1 MLRSALVLIALAAFA
16 RPGHAASFNCAAAST
31 PDERAVC
38 ANASLSQLDSAA
50 GAAYSQ
56 AIALAGPAQMKPVAL
71 DFLAQRRACGSAEA
85 CIMASYLAVLDKYA
99 NTGAKVGV
107 PPWANAMAISGGSA
121 PPSRALPR
129 GVGQCVQTDVASI
142 VPRLDPGHRPTS
154 ADFDSGTAV
163 NFANGG
169 YQVSYDREPAL
180 LQSRPGDGT
189 ILCLI
194 EIPRHCPPGDARGR
208 IYAASNLRT
217 GQSWTLPDSEHS
229 CGGA

>member
-1 MLRSALVLIALAAFA
+1 MLRSALVLIALGAFA

-38 ANASLSQLDSAA
+38 ANASLSQLDSVAA
-50 GAAYSQ
+50 EAYSQ
-56 AIALAGPAQMKPVAL
+56 ATASAGPAEIKPVAL
-71 DFLAQRRACGSAEA
+71 DFLAQRRTCGSNQP
-85 CIMASYLAVLDKYA
+85 CIMASYVAVVNNYVGR
-99 NTGAKVGV
+99 GAKVAL

-121 PPSRALPR
+121 PASRAVPR
-129 GVGQCVQTDVASI
+129 AVGQCVQTDVTSI
-142 VPRLDPGHRPTS
+142 TPRLDPGHRPTS
-154 ADFDSGTAV
+154 ADFDSGTAI
-163 NFANGG
+163 NFTNGG

-180 LQSRPGDGT
+180 LQSRPGDGAVM
-189 ILCLI
+189 CLI

>member
-1 MLRSALVLIALAAFA
+1 MLRTALLLAALVAFA
-16 RPGHAASFNCAAAST
+16 RPGNAASFNCAAAST

-38 ANASLSQLDSAA
+38 ANASLSELDSAA

-56 AIALAGPAQMKPVAL
+56 ATAMAGATDIKPLAL
-71 DFLAQRRACGSAEA
+71 DFLAQRRACGSGDA
-85 CIMASYLAVLDKYA
+85 CIMASYLAVLNAYSSR
-99 NTGAKVGV
+99 GAKVGI

-121 PPSRALPR
+121 PASRSLPR
-129 GVGQCVQTDVASI
+129 SVGQCVQTSVTS
-142 VPRLDPGHRPTS
+142 VTPRLDPGHRPTS
-154 ADFDSGTAV
+154 ADFDSGTAI

-169 YQVSYDREPAL
+169 YQVSYEREQPL
-180 LQSRPGDGT
+180 LQSRPGDAAV
-189 ILCLI
+189 LCLI

-217 GQSWTLPDSEHS
+217 GMSWTLPDSEHG